1 MKYFFPM
8 IKKWKIS
15 PEYGSAHDLECILKI
30 KDSFYSSHIIAIKEN
45 TIADLSFNSK
55 SAQCVFESLK
65 QLEDAVTTIIPYYK

>member
-1 MKYFFPM
+1 M
-8 IKKWKIS
+8 
-15 PEYGSAHDLECILKI
+15 ECILKI

-65 QLEDAVTTIIPYYK
+65 QLEDAVTTIIPITNKEKGLELQQFPLKSDSS